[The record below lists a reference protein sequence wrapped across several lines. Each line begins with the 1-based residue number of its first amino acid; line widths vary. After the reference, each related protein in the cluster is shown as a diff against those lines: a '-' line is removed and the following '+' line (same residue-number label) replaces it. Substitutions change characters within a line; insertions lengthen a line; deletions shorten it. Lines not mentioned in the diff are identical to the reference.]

1 MTTLELETLTLEPAG
16 KDRYALAVQT
26 HPNMRLRLELTRHQL
41 VLLMGDAVSLL
52 KNSEIV
58 SEPSRV

>member
-16 KDRYALAVQT
+16 KDRYALVAQT
-26 HPNMRLRLELTRHQL
+26 HPHMRLRLELTRHQL

-52 KNSEIV
+52 GNSEIV